1 MNEKKMDINEYIPKI
16 RLKKFNIFT
25 VASLLL
31 LIAGLAHY
39 IYWGTR
45 YDVWYDIGI
54 YSITIVLVLGGI
66 LGFIISL
73 MDSKK

>member
-1 MNEKKMDINEYIPKI
+1 MDINEYIPKI

-39 IYWGTR
+39 IYWGNR

-54 YSITIVLVLGGI
+54 YSITIVLVLGGL

-73 MDSKK
+73 MDSKE

>member
-1 MNEKKMDINEYIPKI
+1 MFDNIPKFNV
-16 RLKKFNIFT
+16 KNFNIWT
-25 VASLLL
+25 IVSILAL
-31 LIAGLAHY
+31 LIGVSFY
-39 IYWGTR
+39 IYWGLR